1 MKSNCGLCKKEMDL
15 KLDSLQFLGKP
26 LCNNCDDK
34 ITETLIEKGE
44 DYERIQGS

>member
-1 MKSNCGLCKKEMDL
+1 MKTNCGLCKKQMDL
-15 KLDSLQFLGKP
+15 KFDSLQLFGKP

-34 ITETLIEKGE
+34 ITETIIEKGE